1 MPFYKF
7 VSINKNFPNSFVKG
21 LDLYR
26 FHSLEKFKIVQYK
39 KEVPSKRKE
48 KKHNNIIYMQ
58 DIDCYKFVL

>member
-7 VSINKNFPNSFVKG
+7 LSINKNFPNSFVKG

-39 KEVPSKRKE
+39 KEVPSKRKG
-48 KKHNNIIYMQ
+48 KKKKRNITT
-58 DIDCYKFVL
+58 